1 MSPRSRAALLLLLV
15 TTFTAGCTGAMGSGL
30 RPSATTTTTIIG
42 WESRFRLDWTVQARA
57 GGNDIEGYMYS
68 QHGTPVTHVR
78 LLAQGLDATGNV
90 VSQKIEWLGADLPGL
105 QRVYFRIPGM
115 SPAPQYRVSVWQFD
129 PIESKSKM

>member
-90 VSQKIEWLGADLPGL
+90 GHSSFSSQELTGFIDASIASNFPSA
-105 QRVYFRIPGM
+105 RPTT
-115 SPAPQYRVSVWQFD
+115 
-129 PIESKSKM
+129 